1 MAASNL
7 LDLRLIGAITLV
19 LRGRWSTRPFHELP
33 NLMESLRH
41 MPDAAAPSSGHFA
54 VDEVLHHLGFM
65 EAMGVVVREFTGDGW
80 NEPYTERWRVSRQ
93 HELLSHLQ
101 LTADAPGGFP
111 DGEFARVKARAD
123 APTEGKPNANE
134 GGGRNGDGG
143 RNGGDGNNGG
153 DGGNGPPSN
162 DDGDGGGDGNG
173 AGMREV
179 LAHPVLFALPDSDYE
194 ALVDGLFSGDG
205 AA

>member
-1 MAASNL
+1 MATSNL

-19 LRGRWSTRPFHELP
+19 LRGRWSTRPLHDLL
-33 NLMESLRH
+33 NLMESLPH
-41 MPDAAAPSSGHFA
+41 MPDAAAPSSGPYT
-54 VDEVLHHLGFM
+54 VDEVLNHLGFM
-65 EAMGVVVREFTGDGW
+65 EAMGVVVREFTGNGG

-93 HELLSHLQ
+93 HELLSHLE

-111 DGEFARVKARAD
+111 DGKFARVKARAD
-123 APTEGKPNANE
+123 APTEGKKNAND
-134 GGGRNGDGG
+134 GGGRIGDGG
-143 RNGGDGNNGG
+143 RDGGDGNNSG

-179 LAHPVLFALPDSDYE
+179 LAHPVLFALPSSDYD

>member
-19 LRGRWSTRPFHELP
+19 LRGRWSTRPFHDLP
-33 NLMESLRH
+33 NLMESLRY
-41 MPDAAAPSSGHFA
+41 MPDAAAPSFGHYA

-93 HELLSHLQ
+93 HELQSHLQ
-101 LTADAPGGFP
+101 LT
-111 DGEFARVKARAD
+111 AD

-162 DDGDGGGDGNG
+162 DDGGGDGNG

-179 LAHPVLFALPDSDYE
+179 LAHPVLFALPGSDYD